1 MDTRKDNK
9 VCNFSLFINISIVE
23 FSGCAQ
29 FVRGIVPL
37 VYIQAPAL
45 VVAPRVVLRGLI
57 KLISVKNG
65 SEMASGYSV
74 V

>member
-29 FVRGIVPL
+29 VVRGIVPL
-37 VYIQAPAL
+37 VCIQDPAL
-45 VVAPRVVLRGLI
+45 EIAPRVTLTLTLNPNPVS
-57 KLISVKNG
+57 KLKATV
-65 SEMASGYSV
+65 
-74 V
+74 

>member
-37 VYIQAPAL
+37 VYIQDPAL
-45 VVAPRVVLRGLI
+45 VIAPRVDLESATKKQSLKKKRKNVRI
-57 KLISVKNG
+57 KDH
-65 SEMASGYSV
+65 
-74 V
+74 

>member
-45 VVAPRVVLRGLI
+45 VVAPRVGLD
-57 KLISVKNG
+57 LVTPTMYHTYYVCVQYNS
-65 SEMASGYSV
+65 
-74 V
+74 

>member
-45 VVAPRVVLRGLI
+45 VVAPRVGRTKFVELR
-57 KLISVKNG
+57 
-65 SEMASGYSV
+65 A
-74 V
+74 